1 MSKNIGKVSVKYNQ
15 KLLGNAKKSATD
27 SLKASLKRIIQKIA
41 EANSD
46 LIGYKI
52 TDRIIKVSRNSQQN
66 NSETVTNEHDK
77 EIFKEK
83 YVSPEER

>member
-15 KLLGNAKKSATD
+15 KLLGNAQKSATD

>member
-1 MSKNIGKVSVKYNQ
+1 MSKNIGKVNVKYNQ

-41 EANSD
+41 EATSD

-83 YVSPEER
+83 YVSPDER